1 MFALA
6 SVFYYNLMN
15 CHELQFSV
23 QFYNGVILMGILFD
37 VKEVLDFAVYIE
49 QNGYEFYTEASKK
62 FSDPKIVEL
71 FKYLAKE
78 ETKHENLF
86 KDMAKSVGTYEAE
99 ESYEGEFGAYMKE
112 FCASHSLADRK
123 AIKTRL
129 GKLKTLEDVIDMA
142 LSFEK
147 DSVVFFSELKDLS
160 DFDRGKSI
168 EKVIK
173 EELDHMRKI
182 LKFKIKR

>member
-1 MFALA
+1 
-6 SVFYYNLMN
+6 
-15 CHELQFSV
+15 
-23 QFYNGVILMGILFD
+23 MGILFD

-71 FKYLAKE
+71 FKYLAGE
-78 ETKHENLF
+78 ETKHEQLF
-86 KDMAKSVGTYEAE
+86 KEMAKKAEAIEAE
-99 ESYEGEFGAYMKE
+99 ESYKGEFSAYMKE
-112 FCASHSLADRK
+112 FCASHSLANRNT
-123 AIKTRL
+123 IKQRL
-129 GKLKTLEDVIDMA
+129 GKLKTLDDVIDMA

-147 DSVVFFSELKDLS
+147 DSVVFFSELKDIAA
-160 DFDRGKSI
+160 FDREKVI

-182 LKFKIKR
+182 LKFKIKH